1 MRRHDLA
8 PVQSLQLSP
17 RESVDEGGRAC
28 GRLDATMAETSLR
41 DSPTASAADRDTEFG
56 ILLEASEAAAAHTL
70 DFDELMVALATV
82 VRKIVDYEIYS
93 LLLPND
99 EGELSVAHSIGYGED
114 LARSIRLPPGQ
125 GLTGKAVRR
134 KSTVRV
140 DDVSREPGY
149 VCKIPAVKSELSVPL
164 VARGRVVAVLD
175 LQSASPEAFDRRV
188 SDLLELV
195 ASRFSLAIDVA
206 QLYRAQTRQHS
217 TLHTLQQIAQEFS
230 QILHL
235 DELLGQISRLIRPLM
250 PYDVFAIYLT
260 APEGRTLRHY
270 FGVKFQERVQW
281 TDVPFGSGLVG
292 AAAASRDPVLVKD
305 TRVDPRY
312 IESTPGI
319 RSEVAIPLIARNQV
333 IGVLDLESAEL
344 ARFTD
349 EDVHTL
355 TLLAPQIAT
364 AIENARLYED
374 LERDLVAARSVQRH
388 LLPAAWNGTPGIEI
402 AARNEPASMVSGD
415 FYDYY
420 ERGERVAILNGD
432 VSGKGAAAALYAAL
446 ASGLIRTAVQ
456 RDLPPGATLGQ
467 ANEALLDRKVEARFL
482 AALLAVWDAPRR
494 RLTMA
499 AAGMPA
505 PYVFRDGHLSR
516 VQLEGLPLGLFR
528 GSSYEDVGLD
538 LQPGDLAVTFT
549 DGFNETVNGDGE
561 TYGEQRLERVLRSH
575 QNDSAQTIID
585 RLFDDV
591 SRFCEHC
598 PQADDRTAVVLRV
611 TQ

>member
-1 MRRHDLA
+1 M
-8 PVQSLQLSP
+8 
-17 RESVDEGGRAC
+17 GGRAC
-28 GRLDATMAETSLR
+28 GRMDAKMAETSLR
-41 DSPTASAADRDTEFG
+41 NLPSAPQADRDAEIG

-70 DFDELMVALATV
+70 DFDALMVALATL

-125 GLTGKAVRR
+125 GLTGEAVRR
-134 KSTVRV
+134 METVRV

-164 VARGRVVAVLD
+164 MARGKVVAVLD
-175 LQSASPEAFDRRV
+175 LQSAVPEAFDSRV
-188 SDLLELV
+188 SALLELV

-206 QLYRAQTRQHS
+206 QLYRAQAKQHS

-235 DELLGQISRLIRPLM
+235 DELLGQISTLIRPLM

-260 APEGRTLRHY
+260 ARPERTLRHY
-270 FGVKFQERVQW
+270 FGVKYQERVQW
-281 TDVPFGSGLVG
+281 RDIPFEEGLVG
-292 AAAASRDPVLVKD
+292 SAAAAREPVLVKD
-305 TRVDPRY
+305 TSLDSRY

-319 RSEVAIPLIARNQV
+319 RSEVAIPLIVRNQV

-364 AIENARLYED
+364 AIENARLYEE

-402 AARNEPASMVSGD
+402 AARNEPASVVSGD

-420 ERGERVAILNGD
+420 DRGGKVAILNGD

-446 ASGLIRTAVQ
+446 ASGLIRAATQ

-467 ANEALLDRKVEARFL
+467 ANEALLDRRVDARFL
-482 AALLAVWDAPRR
+482 AAFLAVWDAPRN

-505 PYVFRDGHLSR
+505 PYVLRNGQLSR
-516 VQLEGLPLGLFR
+516 VQLEGFPLGLFR
-528 GSSYEDVGLD
+528 GATYEDVTLE

-549 DGFNETVNGDGE
+549 DGFNETVNTDGA
-561 TYGEQRLERVLRSH
+561 TYGDDRLEQVLRSH
-575 QNDSAQTIID
+575 QNDSAQAILD

-591 SRFCEHC
+591 SLFCEHC

>member
-1 MRRHDLA
+1 MRWHGFSSCQPSQLDPLDL
-8 PVQSLQLSP
+8 
-17 RESVDEGGRAC
+17 GGRER
-28 GRLDATMAETSLR
+28 GRLDAKMAETSL
-41 DSPTASAADRDTEFG
+41 PNPPSAPQADRDTEFG
-56 ILLEASEAAAAHTL
+56 ILLEASEAAATHTL
-70 DFDELMVALATV
+70 DFDALMVALETV

-99 EGELSVAHSIGYGED
+99 EGELSVAHSVGYGED

-125 GLTGKAVRR
+125 GLTGEAVRR
-134 KSTVRV
+134 KETVRV

-149 VCKIPAVKSELSVPL
+149 VCKIPTVKSELSVPL
-164 VARGRVVAVLD
+164 VARGKVVAVLD
-175 LQSASPEAFDRRV
+175 LQSAVPEAFDSRV
-188 SDLLELV
+188 SALLELV

-206 QLYRAQTRQHS
+206 QLYRAQAKQHS

-235 DELLGQISRLIRPLM
+235 DELLGQISTLIRPLM

-260 APEGRTLRHY
+260 ASPERTLRHY
-270 FGVKFQERVQW
+270 FGVKYQERVQW
-281 TDVPFGSGLVG
+281 RDIPFGAGLVG
-292 AAAASRDPVLVKD
+292 SAAAAREPVLVKD
-305 TRVDPRY
+305 TSLDSRY

-319 RSEVAIPLIARNQV
+319 RSEVAIPLIVRNQV

-344 ARFTD
+344 ARFTN

-364 AIENARLYED
+364 AIENARLYEE

-388 LLPAAWNGTPGIEI
+388 LLPTAWNGRPGIEI
-402 AARNEPASMVSGD
+402 AARNEPASVVSGD
-415 FYDYY
+415 FYDYFD
-420 ERGERVAILNGD
+420 RGGEVAILNGD

-446 ASGLIRTAVQ
+446 ASGLIRAAAQ

-467 ANEALLDRKVEARFL
+467 ANEALLDRKVDARFL
-482 AALLAVWDAPRR
+482 AALLAVWDAPRNQ
-494 RLTMA
+494 LTMA

-505 PYVFRDGHLSR
+505 PYVLRNGRLSR
-516 VQLEGLPLGLFR
+516 VELEGFPLGLFR
-528 GSSYEDVGLD
+528 GATYEDVTLE

-549 DGFNETVNGDGE
+549 DGFNETVNTDGA
-561 TYGEQRLERVLRSH
+561 TYGDDRLEEVLRSH
-575 QNDSAQTIID
+575 QNDSAQVILD

>member
-1 MRRHDLA
+1 MDL
-8 PVQSLQLSP
+8 
-17 RESVDEGGRAC
+17 GGRAC
-28 GRLDATMAETSLR
+28 GRIDAKMAETSLR
-41 DSPTASAADRDTEFG
+41 NPPSAPQADRDTEIG

-70 DFDELMVALATV
+70 DFDALMAALATL

-125 GLTGKAVRR
+125 GLTGEAVRR
-134 KSTVRV
+134 METVRV

-164 VARGRVVAVLD
+164 MARGKVVAVLD
-175 LQSASPEAFDRRV
+175 LQSAVPEAFDRRV
-188 SDLLELV
+188 SALLELV

-206 QLYRAQTRQHS
+206 QLYRAQAKQHS
-217 TLHTLQQIAQEFS
+217 TLHTLHQIAQEFS

-235 DELLGQISRLIRPLM
+235 DELLGQISTLIRPLM

-260 APEGRTLRHY
+260 ARPERTLRHY
-270 FGVKFQERVQW
+270 FGVKYQERVQW
-281 TDVPFGSGLVG
+281 RDIPFEEGLVG
-292 AAAASRDPVLVKD
+292 SAAAAREPVLVKD
-305 TRVDPRY
+305 TSLDSRY

-319 RSEVAIPLIARNQV
+319 RSEVAIPLIVRNQV

-349 EDVHTL
+349 EDVYTL

-364 AIENARLYED
+364 AIENARLYEE

-388 LLPAAWNGTPGIEI
+388 LLPAAWNGMPGIEI
-402 AARNEPASMVSGD
+402 AARNEPASVVSGD

-420 ERGERVAILNGD
+420 DRGGKVAILNGD

-446 ASGLIRTAVQ
+446 ASGLIRAATQ

-467 ANEALLDRKVEARFL
+467 ANEALLDRRVDARFL
-482 AALLAVWDAPRR
+482 AAFLAVWDAPRN

-505 PYVFRDGHLSR
+505 PYVLRNGQLSR
-516 VQLEGLPLGLFR
+516 VPLEGFPLGLFR
-528 GSSYEDVGLD
+528 GATYEDVTLE

-549 DGFNETVNGDGE
+549 DGFNETVNTDGA
-561 TYGEQRLERVLRSH
+561 TYGDDRLEQVLRSH
-575 QNDSAQTIID
+575 RNDSAQAILD
-585 RLFDDV
+585 GLFDDV

>member
-1 MRRHDLA
+1 M
-8 PVQSLQLSP
+8 
-17 RESVDEGGRAC
+17 GGRAC
-28 GRLDATMAETSLR
+28 GRADAKMAETSLR
-41 DSPTASAADRDTEFG
+41 NPPSAPRADRDTEFG

-70 DFDELMVALATV
+70 DFEELMVALATV

-125 GLTGKAVRR
+125 GLTGKAARR
-134 KSTVRV
+134 METVRV
-140 DDVSREPGY
+140 DDVSQDPGY
-149 VCKIPAVKSELSVPL
+149 VCKIATVKSELSVPL
-164 VARGRVVAVLD
+164 VARGKVVAVLD
-175 LQSASPEAFDRRV
+175 LQSAVPEAFDTRV
-188 SDLLELV
+188 SALLELV

-206 QLYRAQTRQHS
+206 QLYRAQAKQHS

-235 DELLGQISRLIRPLM
+235 DELLGQISTLIRPLM

-260 APEGRTLRHY
+260 AGTERTLRHY
-270 FGVKFQERVQW
+270 FGVKYQERVRW
-281 TDVPFGSGLVG
+281 RDIPFGAGLVG
-292 AAAASRDPVLVKD
+292 SAAVAREPVLVKD
-305 TRVDPRY
+305 TGVDSRY

-319 RSEVAIPLIARNQV
+319 RSEVAIPLIVRNQV

-355 TLLAPQIAT
+355 MLLAPQIAT

-374 LERDLVAARSVQRH
+374 LERDLVAARSVQQH

-402 AARNEPASMVSGD
+402 AARNEPASVVSGD
-415 FYDYY
+415 FYDYFD
-420 ERGERVAILNGD
+420 RGGRVAILNGD

-446 ASGLIRTAVQ
+446 ASGLIRAAAQ

-467 ANEALLDRKVEARFL
+467 ANEALLDRRVDARFL
-482 AALLAVWDAPRR
+482 AALLAVWDASRN

-505 PYVFRDGHLSR
+505 PYVLRNGNLTR
-516 VQLEGLPLGLFR
+516 VRLEGFPLGLFR
-528 GSSYEDVGLD
+528 GSTYEDVTLE
-538 LQPGDLAVTFT
+538 LRPGDLAVTFT
-549 DGFNETVNGDGE
+549 DGFNETVNTDGE
-561 TYGEQRLERVLRSH
+561 TYDDDRLEQVLRSH
-575 QNDSAQTIID
+575 QNDSAQVILD